1 MLNYLKS
8 FIYAIVPDNDAI
20 DACKTIDYTDFIFSI
35 PVFRQSD
42 FFCTR
47 TGIRNIAF
55 THFVSQEHRPF
66 KIVTFRKNEYFNR
79 LCLYD
84 CLTMK
89 FEAVTIKDIAKALG
103 LSTSTVSRAL
113 RDSYEISPET
123 KKLVLEY
130 AARINYQPNPIA
142 LSLKERRSH
151 SIGVVVCEIA
161 NSFFSQTIDGIES
174 IAYNNGYNVII
185 SQTRESYDREQ
196 INLNYLTSRSIDG
209 LIVSVSAETKDFSGF
224 KELNERGMPIVF
236 FDRIVDEINTHKV
249 VVDNYKGAYDATIHL
264 IQNGYKQI
272 AIVANNEILSI
283 TKDRLAGYRAALAD
297 NGIKEKDA
305 LIKYCPHGG
314 LLREEIDQAIDE
326 LLALKIKPDAIFSLS
341 DKLTTGCLRV
351 LKTKKIK
358 VPDDIGLIGFSNS
371 DLTELIEPPLSIIKQ
386 PAIEMGKIA
395 TTLLLQLIE
404 SKRPVTDFETR
415 VLAPELIIR
424 ESTLSKLKK
433 AKSFADPG

>member
-1 MLNYLKS
+1 M
-8 FIYAIVPDNDAI
+8 
-20 DACKTIDYTDFIFSI
+20 
-35 PVFRQSD
+35 R
-42 FFCTR
+42 
-47 TGIRNIAF
+47 
-55 THFVSQEHRPF
+55 
-66 KIVTFRKNEYFNR
+66 
-79 LCLYD
+79 
-84 CLTMK
+84 

-123 KKLVLEY
+123 KKIVLEY
-130 AARINYQPNPIA
+130 AEKIHYQPNPIA

-151 SIGVVVCEIA
+151 SIGVVVSEIA

-174 IAYNNGYNVII
+174 IAYTNGYNVII

-209 LIVSVSAETKDFSGF
+209 LIVSVSAETTDFSGF
-224 KELNERGMPIVF
+224 KELNDRGMPIVF

-249 VVDNYKGAYDATIHL
+249 VVDNYKGAYDATRHL

-272 AIVANNEILSI
+272 AIVANNENLSI
-283 TKDRLAGYRAALAD
+283 TKDRLAGYKAALAD
-297 NGIKEKDA
+297 NGIKERET
-305 LIKYCPHGG
+305 LIKFCPHGG
-314 LLREEIDQAIDE
+314 LLKEEIEQPVHE
-326 LLALKIKPDAIFSLS
+326 LLALKIKPEVIFSLS

-351 LKTKKIK
+351 LKAKKIK
-358 VPDDIGLIGFSNS
+358 IPEDIGLIGFSNS

-386 PAIEMGKIA
+386 PAMEMGKIA

-424 ESTLSKLKK
+424 ESSLSKLKK
-433 AKSFADPG
+433 TKNFADHG